1 VKARV
6 TGRVLLIS
14 PAGRLALMRVP
25 GFDDG
30 MVWVTFGGRLE
41 PGESVRE
48 GALREMAEETGRDD
62 LILGEPIFLRDEV
75 RVIDGEE
82 TRLTET
88 FFVARAPDETL
99 SFEGWTPEERA
110 KVDAVRWWSLA
121 DLAASDETFLPRQIA
136 QLMEKALQEPPMQEN
151 GA

>member
-1 VKARV
+1 MRARV
-6 TGRVLLIS
+6 TGRVLLLS
-14 PAGRLALMRVP
+14 PQGRLALMRVP

-48 GALREMAEETGRDD
+48 GALREMVEETGRDD
-62 LILGEPIFLRDEV
+62 LILGEPIFVRDEV
-75 RVIDGEE
+75 RTIDGVE

-99 SFEGWTPEERA
+99 SFHGWTPEEKA
-110 KVDAVRWWSLA
+110 KVDAVRWWSLEE
-121 DLAASDETFLPRQIA
+121 LAASDETFLPRQIVA
-136 QLMEKALQEPPMQEN
+136 LMEKALQEPAQ
-151 GA
+151 